1 MRRYLDRSIILCRH
15 IDVTDMKILIQIWAL
30 AHFRTFPLSFR
41 SQKHTFM
48 IWKNRSFQLFIL
60 LLLAFV
66 WGSSFILMKIGL
78 KSFSPEQAGAL
89 RIVLASLVLFPISI
103 GQLKN
108 LQKKDLKSLLIA
120 GFIGSFFPAFL
131 FMKAETQINSSL
143 AGMLNSLTPVF
154 TLMVGMLFHKTV
166 FRWVQGLG
174 LLLGLAGATGLIL
187 AGDGFNI
194 GTVNGYVFYIVL
206 ATCFYAISINQIKA
220 RLSHLTGL
228 QVTSLSFLFI
238 GPVALIFLL
247 TTNFAPVWASPE
259 WPVHLLALA
268 TLGIVGTALAMILMN
283 SLVRHSSA
291 VAASSVTYVIPI
303 FAILWGV
310 LDGEKVT
317 LLHLFCMGFILSG
330 VYLISLK
337 KKS

>member
-1 MRRYLDRSIILCRH
+1 
-15 IDVTDMKILIQIWAL
+15 
-30 AHFRTFPLSFR
+30 
-41 SQKHTFM
+41 M
-48 IWKNRSFQLFIL
+48 IWEKRSFQFSIL
-60 LLLAFV
+60 LLLAFI

-89 RIVLASLVLFPISI
+89 RIALASLALLPLSLRNIKS
-103 GQLKN
+103 

-131 FMKAETQINSSL
+131 FMIAETRINSSL

-154 TLMVGMLFHKTV
+154 TLLVGLLFHKTV
-166 FRWVQGLG
+166 FRRMQAIGLS
-174 LLLGLAGATGLIL
+174 LGLAGAAGLVL
-187 AGDGFNI
+187 AGNGFQL
-194 GTVNGYVFYIVL
+194 GTVNNYAFYIVL

-220 RLSHLTGL
+220 KLAHLNGI

-238 GPVALIFLL
+238 GPVALVYLL
-247 TTNFAPVWASPE
+247 TTDLAAATANPG

-268 TLGIVGTALAMILMN
+268 VLGIIGTALGMLLMN
-283 SLVRHSSA
+283 SLIRYSSA
-291 VAASSVTYVIPI
+291 VAASSVTYIIPI

-317 LLHLFCMGFILSG
+317 LLHLVCMCLILTG
-330 VYLISLK
+330 VYLISRKGQK
-337 KKS
+337 KTTSN